1 MRLAFWTL
9 LLANL
14 ILLVWEQGY
23 FQAADTG
30 REPERLQRQ
39 INPAQLRIVSGAAVV
54 AGTPLATESVPA
66 KACRRITGL
75 TTAEAN
81 SLTKVLAGLPDWQIS
96 NVPYESPP
104 MHWVAIPNI
113 PARTT
118 AEKKRDELQQLGIVD
133 HQIVDHATHGP
144 VAISFATLPNES
156 AANDVLQ
163 ALERKGVRSARVLQL
178 PPATGNAAELR
189 APAALLTQKLP
200 DLTALFASASVGDCA
215 QP

>member
-1 MRLAFWTL
+1 MRLAFWVL
-9 LLANL
+9 LLVNL

-39 INPAQLRIVSGAAVV
+39 INPAQLRIVSGAAV
-54 AGTPLATESVPA
+54 ASAPPATEHVPA
-66 KACRRITGL
+66 LACRRITGL
-75 TTAEAN
+75 TAAEAN

-96 NVPYESPP
+96 TVPHELPP

-113 PARTT
+113 PARAT
-118 AEKKRDELQQLGIVD
+118 AEKKRDELRQLGVGD
-133 HQIVDHATHGP
+133 HQIVEHATHGP
-144 VAISFATLPNES
+144 VAISFTTLPNES

-178 PPATGNAAELR
+178 PPTTGNAAELR

-200 DLTALFASASVGDCA
+200 DLTALFAAASVGDCA